1 MGAQITSLELRRIQL
16 DLLIAFDKFCA
27 ANDLHYSLDYGT
39 LLGAVRHQG
48 FIPWDDDIDISMPR
62 PDYDRFLSLTKNGL
76 GIYEV
81 RSGEYTPGYF
91 YPIAKMID
99 PRTILVEHTIGDAH
113 IMGVYLDIFPL
124 DGLIEDSSKWEQI
137 YQSVH
142 RYYRILPHTV
152 SSVTKG
158 SSGLHTVAKTLLYP
172 ILHSIGP
179 HRYLHKI
186 NSLAKLAPY
195 ETAHSIGSVCWNWNF
210 HREPISKE
218 IFLPRT
224 TLLFEGHPFQA
235 TAGYHIRLTNLY
247 GDYRTPPPVESQ
259 QPSHSFTASW
269 R

>member
-27 ANDLHYSLDYGT
+27 ANELHYSLDYGT

-124 DGLIEDSSKWEQI
+124 DGLIE
-137 YQSVH
+137 
-142 RYYRILPHTV
+142 V
-152 SSVTKG
+152 SS
-158 SSGLHTVAKTLLYP
+158 
-172 ILHSIGP
+172 
-179 HRYLHKI
+179 
-186 NSLAKLAPY
+186 
-195 ETAHSIGSVCWNWNF
+195 
-210 HREPISKE
+210 
-218 IFLPRT
+218 
-224 TLLFEGHPFQA
+224 
-235 TAGYHIRLTNLY
+235 
-247 GDYRTPPPVESQ
+247 
-259 QPSHSFTASW
+259 
-269 R
+269 